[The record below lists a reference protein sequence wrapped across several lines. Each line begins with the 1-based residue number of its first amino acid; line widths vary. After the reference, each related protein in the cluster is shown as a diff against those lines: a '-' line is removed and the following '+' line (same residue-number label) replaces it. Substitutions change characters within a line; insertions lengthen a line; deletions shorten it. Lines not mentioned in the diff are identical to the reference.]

1 MNYMTIDEIKQSIN
15 NEELK
20 EGTILFPRTYNED
33 VGFYIVYNDSIF
45 YNQAKSIVEIKDFKE
60 DEIFRV
66 KVYESRV

>member
-1 MNYMTIDEIKQSIN
+1 MDYMTVDELKQSIKN
-15 NEELK
+15 KKLK

-45 YNQAKSIVEIKDFKE
+45 YNQTKSIVKLKDFKE

-66 KVYESRV
+66 KSL